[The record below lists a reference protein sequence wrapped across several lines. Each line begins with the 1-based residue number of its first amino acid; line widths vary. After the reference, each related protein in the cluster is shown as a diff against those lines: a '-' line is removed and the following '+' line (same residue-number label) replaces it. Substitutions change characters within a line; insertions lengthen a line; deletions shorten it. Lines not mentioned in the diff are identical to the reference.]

1 MCILLVED
9 DPLLRE
15 ILAAYFEDEGFPHL
29 IVETSDEAAS
39 LIDHPP
45 KELSVLVTDFNL
57 PGSWNGCQV
66 ADHMVATHPHVHV
79 FIITGRPDLA
89 RQACG
94 GSLSRYAFLD
104 KPFRLEALR
113 RLIEDLIRH

>member
-29 IVETSDEAAS
+29 IAADGDEAVS

-45 KELSVLVTDFNL
+45 KAFSVLVTDFNL
-57 PGSWNGCQV
+57 PGSRHGCQV
-66 ADHMVATHPHVHV
+66 ADYMVAAHPDVHV

-89 RQACG
+89 RTACG
-94 GSLSRYAFLD
+94 GGLSRYAFVD
-104 KPFRLEALR
+104 KPFRLDALR
-113 RLIEDLIRH
+113 MLIEDLIRH